1 MNRKVWQAVSL
12 WCSGKGGDQVSALYK
27 PRTLHR
33 VIVSLCAFLVAL
45 SLCLPYAHAAA
56 PASEANAQPVRIA
69 IPVSSIAADYGTA
82 SGYMDYTL
90 EYLHAIT
97 QYTDW
102 TYEIISV
109 PGSYESGLSEA
120 FEMLRDGTADIIA
133 PLKYREDA
141 GEGIYFSRGSYATA
155 SVILQI
161 PNKVFEG
168 TDFGTEIRVA
178 VLAKS
183 NTKPYADEYFEKN
196 HMEPQYLECRSV
208 DEQIQAVC
216 SGEADVML
224 NSNLEY
230 IPDMTVVAEFSPQ
243 TLYFASDDQQLLK
256 ELDDALSYIHQANPM
271 FVSQLYEKHFMDTEQ
286 ELTLEETRFI
296 QQSEPY
302 VVAVMDGQPPYQ
314 YQDPD
319 TGEFRGIAVDLL
331 RRIAQDTG
339 LEFTFLAVAS
349 WDDIPDL
356 IRDGKIQIIAGMPC
370 DFNFALERDLTISR
384 SYASAPYMLVSKT
397 GFSGV
402 GKGKLLALSEIT
414 TYTEG
419 NYAGDVVRF
428 RTMGDCIE
436 AVRTGEADY
445 TYVDL
450 YTAQYYLRN
459 VSHSSL
465 QMTSQAY
472 TPRSVCFGLVKP
484 TEHELLNILNKEINQ
499 ISDADMQ
506 NITSQNVNQ
515 FREVTL
521 ADLIFW
527 YPVESMLVL
536 GAVGLVIIGLL
547 LFLFLKKARLSRT
560 LRRKAMEDGLTTL
573 YNSAA
578 CRKLVM
584 NKLRDMETDQ
594 LGAFLLM
601 DIDDFKEV
609 NDRYGHQT
617 GDRILCQFSELLK
630 EALPED
636 SIIARIGGDE
646 FVVYLESVRSEAEI
660 AAVCDRLREASHVI
674 FVGKEHITISVGAAT
689 AHKDDDYDTLYH
701 LADKHMYEVK
711 RNQKGRF
718 SQTRSEIFSA
728 SRPS

>member
-1 MNRKVWQAVSL
+1 M
-12 WCSGKGGDQVSALYK
+12 SALYK

-33 VIVSLCAFLVAL
+33 VIVSLCVFLVTL
-45 SLCLPYAHAAA
+45 SLCMPYAHAAVSA
-56 PASEANAQPVRIA
+56 AEADANPVRIA
-69 IPVSSIAADYGTA
+69 IPVSSNEADYGTA
-82 SGYMDYTL
+82 SGYMGYTL
-90 EYLHAIT
+90 EYLRAIT
-97 QYTDW
+97 QYTGW

-109 PGSYESGLSEA
+109 PGSYESGLMEA
-120 FEMLRDGTADIIA
+120 FEMLLDGKADIVA
-133 PLKYREDA
+133 PLKYREDV

-155 SVILQI
+155 TSILQI
-161 PNKVFEG
+161 PNNVFEG
-168 TDFGTEIRVA
+168 ADFRTKIRVA

-183 NTKPYADEYFEKN
+183 NTKPYADAYFEKN
-196 HMEPQYLECRSV
+196 QMEPQYIECRSV

-216 SGEADVML
+216 NGEADVML

-230 IPDMTVVAEFSPQ
+230 IPNMTVVAEFSPQ
-243 TLYFASDDQQLLK
+243 TLYFASDNRQLLK
-256 ELDDALSYIHQANPM
+256 ELDDALSYINQANPM
-271 FVSQLYEKHFMDTEQ
+271 FVSQLYEKHFIDTDQ

-302 VVAVMDGQPPYQ
+302 VVAVLDGQAPYQ

-319 TGEFRGIAVDLL
+319 TGEYKGIAVDLL

-339 LEFTFLAVAS
+339 LEFTFLSVAS
-349 WDDIPDL
+349 WEDIPDL
-356 IRDGKIQIIAGMPC
+356 IRDGKIQIIAGMPY
-370 DFNFALERDLTISR
+370 DFDFALERDLTVSR

-397 GFSGV
+397 GFPGV
-402 GKGKLLALSEIT
+402 GKGQLLALSEIT

-419 NYAGDVVRF
+419 NYAGDVIHF
-428 RTMGDCIE
+428 RTMGDCID
-436 AVRTGEADY
+436 AVRMGKADY

-450 YTAQYYLRN
+450 YTAQYFLREM
-459 VSHSSL
+459 SHSSL

-515 FREVTL
+515 FHEITL
-521 ADLIFW
+521 VDIIFW
-527 YPVESMLVL
+527 YPVESILVL
-536 GAVGLVIIGLL
+536 GVVGLTIIGLL

-584 NKLRDMETDQ
+584 KKLSEMDANQ
-594 LGAFLLM
+594 LGAFLIM

-609 NDRYGHQT
+609 NDHYGHQT

-630 EALPED
+630 ETLPKD

-646 FVVYLESVRSEAEI
+646 FVVYLESVQSEAEI
-660 AAVCDRLREASHVI
+660 AAVCNRLRDASHVI
-674 FVGKEHITISVGAAT
+674 FVGAEHITISVGAAA
-689 AHKDDDYDTLYH
+689 AHKNDDYDILYH

-711 RNQKGRF
+711 RNQKSRF
-718 SQTRSEIFSA
+718 SQAQAEMISVG
-728 SRPS
+728 RPS